1 MVRPLFHEL
10 VTAVSPVFTTID
22 HGRTS
27 DAVVRQIETLILE
40 GVLRDGDRLPG
51 ERELAASM
59 NVSRPVL
66 REALKAL
73 EARGLIVARQGGGN
87 FVADVVGEV
96 FSAPMRAL
104 IAAHPKAT
112 ADYLEYRRE
121 IEAIT
126 AEMAARRSTEADRQ
140 MIARIIQRME
150 EVHADGDFDAEAR
163 IDVEFHHAVGE
174 CAHNFILLHSLR
186 SCYRLLS
193 DGVFQSRAKLYHLRG
208 AREALLAQHKRIAD
222 AILTGDAAAARE
234 AAMAHIDFIIQAT
247 AESERADDW
256 QRVAELRLQ
265 HRFQGKSPSSRDAHS
280 PGPAS
285 GANGEKL

>member
-1 MVRPLFHEL
+1 MYPSLSHEMVTT
-10 VTAVSPVFTTID
+10 VQPVFTTID

-27 DAVVRQIETLILE
+27 DAVVRQIESLILE

-51 ERELAASM
+51 ERDLAASM

-87 FVADVVGEV
+87 YVANVVGEV
-96 FSAPMRAL
+96 FSAPMREL

-126 AEMAARRSTEADRQ
+126 AEMAARRSTSADRQ
-140 MIARIIQRME
+140 MIASIIQRME
-150 EVHADGDFDAEAR
+150 EVHAAGDFDAEAE
-163 IDVEFHHAVGE
+163 IDVEFHNAVGE

-208 AREALLAQHKRIAD
+208 AREALLAQHRSIAG
-222 AILTGDAAAARE
+222 AILAGDAAAARE

-256 QRVAELRLQ
+256 QRVAQLRLQ
-265 HRFQGKSPSSRDAHS
+265 HRLQGRTSSAPEALS
-280 PGPAS
+280 PGL
-285 GANGEKL
+285 GGEADGE

>member
-1 MVRPLFHEL
+1 MVTT
-10 VTAVSPVFTTID
+10 VQPVFTTID

-27 DAVVRQIETLILE
+27 DAVVRQIESLILE

-51 ERELAASM
+51 ERDLAASM

-87 FVADVVGEV
+87 YVANVVGEV
-96 FSAPMRAL
+96 FSAPMREL

-126 AEMAARRSTEADRQ
+126 AEMAARRSTSGDRQ
-140 MIARIIQRME
+140 MIASIIQRME
-150 EVHADGDFDAEAR
+150 EVHAAGDFDAEAE
-163 IDVEFHHAVGE
+163 IDVEFHNAVGE

-208 AREALLAQHKRIAD
+208 AREALLAQHRSIAG
-222 AILTGDAAAARE
+222 AILAGDAAAARE

-256 QRVAELRLQ
+256 QRVAQLRLQ
-265 HRFQGKSPSSRDAHS
+265 HRLQGRTSSAPEALS
-280 PGPAS
+280 PGL
-285 GANGEKL
+285 GGEADGE

>member
-1 MVRPLFHEL
+1 MYPSLSHEMVTT
-10 VTAVSPVFTTID
+10 VQPVFTTID

-27 DAVVRQIETLILE
+27 DAVVRQIESLILE

-51 ERELAASM
+51 ERDLAASM

-87 FVADVVGEV
+87 YVADVVGEV
-96 FSAPMRAL
+96 FSAPMREL

-126 AEMAARRSTEADRQ
+126 AEMAARRSTSADRQ
-140 MIARIIQRME
+140 MIASIIQRME
-150 EVHADGDFDAEAR
+150 EVHAAGDFDAEAE
-163 IDVEFHHAVGE
+163 IDVEFHNAVGE

-208 AREALLAQHKRIAD
+208 AREALLAQHRSIAG
-222 AILTGDAAAARE
+222 AILAGDAAAARE
-234 AAMAHIDFIIQAT
+234 AAMAHIDFIVQAT

-256 QRVAELRLQ
+256 QRVAQLRLQ
-265 HRFQGKSPSSRDAHS
+265 HRLQGRAPSSQEAISQGSGTGAHEEES
-280 PGPAS
+280 
-285 GANGEKL
+285 

>member
-1 MVRPLFHEL
+1 MVTT
-10 VTAVSPVFTTID
+10 VQPVFTTID

-27 DAVVRQIETLILE
+27 DAVVRQIESLILE

-51 ERELAASM
+51 ERDLAASM

-87 FVADVVGEV
+87 YVANVVGEV
-96 FSAPMRAL
+96 FSAPMREL

-126 AEMAARRSTEADRQ
+126 AEMAARRSTSADRQ
-140 MIARIIQRME
+140 MIASIIQRME
-150 EVHADGDFDAEAR
+150 EVHAAGDFDAEAE
-163 IDVEFHHAVGE
+163 IDVEFHNAVGE

-208 AREALLAQHKRIAD
+208 AREALLAQHRSIAG
-222 AILTGDAAAARE
+222 AILAGDAAAARE

-256 QRVAELRLQ
+256 QRVAQLRLQ
-265 HRFQGKSPSSRDAHS
+265 HRLQGRTPSAPEALS
-280 PGPAS
+280 PGL
-285 GANGEKL
+285 GGEADGE